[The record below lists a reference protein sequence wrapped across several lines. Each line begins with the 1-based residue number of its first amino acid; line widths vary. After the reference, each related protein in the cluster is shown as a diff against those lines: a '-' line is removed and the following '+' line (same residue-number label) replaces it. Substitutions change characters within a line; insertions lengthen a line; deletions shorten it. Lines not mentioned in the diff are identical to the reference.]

1 MMHPPGPESPEPP
14 SWSQSG
20 AGMGFGDGDGVDG
33 KDFFKHV
40 RTRLSY
46 ESFNS
51 FLASIK
57 KLNSHQNTR
66 DETLAEAKNI
76 FGLKDTDLYSQF
88 EKLLSRHV

>member
-1 MMHPPGPESPEPP
+1 MKNQSIFVVQIVTLESNFKNQVE
-14 SWSQSG
+14 
-20 AGMGFGDGDGVDG
+20 AADGVDG

-66 DETLAEAKNI
+66 EETLAEAKNI